1 MTFTTEDLQR
11 MFAGIAEDIAA
22 ERDHLCELDGAI
34 GDGDHGLAMDAVVGA
49 IPASSSPTAFAA
61 AWQPASM

>member
-22 ERDHLCELDGAI
+22 E
-34 GDGDHGLAMDAVVGA
+34 
-49 IPASSSPTAFAA
+49 
-61 AWQPASM
+61 